1 MPEHELGQIIAAAD
15 RAIEVEDFDSVVDFY
30 DDAATLVIRP
40 GLNVSG
46 KLAIRRAFA
55 AIAEHFNHSLRIEQD
70 RIAVVEGGDT
80 ALVIAE
86 AILTT
91 TAANGGTTTV
101 GRRSTYVFRRDERRG
116 WLCLID
122 NSYGTD
128 LLYGA

>member
-1 MPEHELGQIIAAAD
+1 MPVHELGQIIAAAD

-46 KLAIRRAFA
+46 KLAIRQAFA

-101 GRRSTYVFRRDERRG
+101 ARRSTYVFRRDERRG

-122 NSYGTD
+122 NSYGSD
-128 LLYGA
+128 LLVGA